1 MSLRMTPKQARNLF
15 KQKGTTKETKPKKSK
30 YKNIRVQYNG
40 KWFDSKKEMRRYQQL
55 ELLQRA
61 GKIKNLCCQ
70 VTYNLLPT
78 TRIGGQTQRKTT
90 YIADFVYWDIEKDCE
105 VIEDAKGM
113 RTDVYKIKRKLM
125 MVKHGI
131 EVVEV

>member
-1 MSLRMTPKQARNLF
+1 MTAIITPKQAKKLF
-15 KQKGTTKETKPKKSK
+15 SQRGTTKETKPKKSK
-30 YKNIRVQYNG
+30 YNNIRVQYNG
-40 KWFDSKKEMRRYQQL
+40 KCFDSKKEMRRYQQL

-70 VTYNLLPT
+70 VVYDLLPT

-90 YIADFVYWDIEKDCE
+90 YVADFVYWDIEKDCE

-113 RTDVYKIKRKLM
+113 RTDAYKIKRKLM
-125 MVKHGI
+125 WEILGKEVK
-131 EVVEV
+131 EV

>member
-1 MSLRMTPKQARNLF
+1 MTAIITPKQAKKLF
-15 KQKGTTKETKPKKSK
+15 SQRGTTKETKPKKSK
-30 YKNIRVQYNG
+30 YKNILVQYNG
-40 KWFDSKKEMRRYQQL
+40 KWFDSKKEMRRFQQL

-70 VTYNLLPT
+70 VAYELLPT

-90 YIADFVYWDIEKDCE
+90 YTADFVYWDIEKDCE

-113 RTDVYKIKRKLM
+113 RTAVYKIKRKLM
-125 MVKHGI
+125 WEILGK
-131 EVVEV
+131 EVREV

>member
-1 MSLRMTPKQARNLF
+1 VTAIMTPKQAKKLF
-15 KQKGTTKETKPKKSK
+15 SQRGTTKETKPKKSK

-40 KWFDSKKEMRRYQQL
+40 KWFDSKKEMRRFQQL

-61 GKIKNLCCQ
+61 GKIKNLYCQ
-70 VTYNLLPT
+70 VTYDLLPT

-105 VIEDAKGM
+105 VIEDAKGA

-125 MVKHGI
+125 WEILGK
-131 EVVEV
+131 EVREV

>member
-1 MSLRMTPKQARNLF
+1 MTANITPKQAKKLF
-15 KQKGTTKETKPKKSK
+15 AQKGTTKETKPKKSK

-40 KWFDSKKEMRRYQQL
+40 KWFDSKKEMRRYQHL

-90 YIADFVYWDIEKDCE
+90 YTADFVYWDIEKDCE
-105 VIEDAKGM
+105 VIEDVKGM
-113 RTDVYKIKRKLM
+113 RTDAYKIKRKLM
-125 MVKHGI
+125 WEILGK
-131 EVVEV
+131 EVREV

>member
-70 VTYNLLPT
+70 VTYDLLPT
-78 TRIGGQTQRKTT
+78 TCIGGQTQRKTT
-90 YIADFVYWDIEKDCE
+90 YTADFVYWDIEKDCE
-105 VIEDAKGM
+105 VVEDAKGM

-125 MVKHGI
+125 WEILGK
-131 EVVEV
+131 EVREV

>member
-1 MSLRMTPKQARNLF
+1 MTAIMTPKQAKKLF
-15 KQKGTTKETKPKKSK
+15 SQRGTAKETKPKKSK

-40 KWFDSKKEMRRYQQL
+40 KWFDSKKEMRRFQQL
-55 ELLQRA
+55 ELLQCA

-70 VTYNLLPT
+70 VTYDLLPT

-90 YIADFVYWDIEKDCE
+90 YTADFVYWDIEKDCE

-125 MVKHGI
+125 WEILGKEVI
-131 EVVEV
+131 EV

>member
-1 MSLRMTPKQARNLF
+1 MTAIMTPKQAKNLF
-15 KQKGTTKETKPKKSK
+15 SQRGTTKETKPKKSK

-90 YIADFVYWDIEKDCE
+90 YTADFVYWDIEKDCE

-125 MVKHGI
+125 WEILRKEVK
-131 EVVEV
+131 EV

>member
-1 MSLRMTPKQARNLF
+1 MTPKQARNLF

-40 KWFDSKKEMRRYQQL
+40 KWFDSKKELRRYQQL

-70 VTYNLLPT
+70 VTYDLLPT
-78 TRIGGQTQRKTT
+78 TRIDGQTQRKTT
-90 YIADFVYWDIEKDCE
+90 YTADFVYWDIEKDCE

-113 RTDVYKIKRKLM
+113 RTNVYKIKRKLM
-125 MVKHGI
+125 WEILGKESR
-131 EVVEV
+131 EV

>member
-1 MSLRMTPKQARNLF
+1 MTANITPKQAKKLF
-15 KQKGTTKETKPKKSK
+15 AQKGTTKAPKAKKSK
-30 YKNIRVQYNG
+30 YNNIRVQYND

-125 MVKHGI
+125 MVRHGI